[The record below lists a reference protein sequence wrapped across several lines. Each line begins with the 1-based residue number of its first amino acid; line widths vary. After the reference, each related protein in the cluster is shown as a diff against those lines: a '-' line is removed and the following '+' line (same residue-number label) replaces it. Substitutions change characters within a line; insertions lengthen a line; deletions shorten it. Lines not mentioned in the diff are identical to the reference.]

1 MSRSPLKNTQQ
12 PRVNRTDRKP
22 NQTATSHERLA
33 ADLEAFRKSGGKIEV
48 LGNTST
54 LKKIG
59 LT

>member
-12 PRVNRTDRKP
+12 PRINRNDRKP
-22 NQTATSHERLA
+22 ASSGMSHERLA